1 MQSLA
6 GLPRDYQKYESALK
20 YSAQLGHLGAI
31 ESTNNDVPRATGPTS
46 LSQSDAPLSA
56 EVLPFRALIR
66 SKSGR
71 ARARPESLI
80 QRGPGAQ
87 LFELT
92 VVILQFRSGLCRAN
106 LGDGGEPKSCLQR
119 ARLLVLVRRR
129 QCRACLRPRRSCPI
143 SVSRGA
149 RPLSDPSRGVHFCAH
164 LLSIYPSIVIN
175 YFITITSTR
184 DFSNQLEEMPFS
196 DGILVA

>member
-1 MQSLA
+1 MS
-6 GLPRDYQKYESALK
+6 RR
-20 YSAQLGHLGAI
+20 
-31 ESTNNDVPRATGPTS
+31 TTVPRATGPTS

-106 LGDGGEPKSCLQR
+106 LGGGDGEPKSCLQR

-129 QCRACLRPRRSCPI
+129 QCRACLRPRRFLPDTGL
-143 SVSRGA
+143 SVDLSRGA
-149 RPLSDPSRGVHFCAH
+149 HFCAH
-164 LLSIYPSIVIN
+164 YSLIYLNIVTN
-175 YFITITSTR
+175 YFVTIASTR
-184 DFSNQLEEMPFS
+184 DLHDQLEEMPLIGRDLGS
-196 DGILVA
+196 NNVPE